1 MTVKSKLLGILEQ
14 QKGETL
20 SGEKLA
26 EELHCTRAA
35 IWKAVKSLR
44 EEGYTIEAG
53 QNKGYMLVK
62 DSHRLSM
69 EAIQP
74 FLVSPEVYLKVYQE
88 IDSTNRA
95 AKEAAV
101 TGLAGHGGCVVA
113 GKQTAGRGRR
123 GRSFYSP
130 EEAGLYLSVILKPRG
145 SLKESLLLT
154 AEAAVAVYK
163 AVLRTTGISLGIKWV
178 NDLYYNEKKVCGIL
192 TEGITNFETG
202 LVDALVIGIGIN
214 YRMPETSFPEE
225 LQEIAGTLLKED
237 SPSGLSPVRNKL
249 VGSIADHLISLID
262 DLDSREFMKEYRQ
275 RSQVL
280 GKDIRFVDGTQRGGR
295 SQEGTVVDIDDNGGL
310 VIRTRAGEQLTL
322 NSGEITVRTI

>member
-101 TGLAGHGGCVVA
+101 NGLGGHGGWVV
-113 GKQTAGRGRR
+113 GGGEKRGRG
-123 GRSFYSP
+123 G
-130 EEAGLYLSVILKPRG
+130 GGGK
-145 SLKESLLLT
+145 
-154 AEAAVAVYK
+154 
-163 AVLRTTGISLGIKWV
+163 
-178 NDLYYNEKKVCGIL
+178 
-192 TEGITNFETG
+192 
-202 LVDALVIGIGIN
+202 N
-214 YRMPETSFPEE
+214 YFSGGER
-225 LQEIAGTLLKED
+225 
-237 SPSGLSPVRNKL
+237 SPSN
-249 VGSIADHLISLID
+249 
-262 DLDSREFMKEYRQ
+262 
-275 RSQVL
+275 
-280 GKDIRFVDGTQRGGR
+280 
-295 SQEGTVVDIDDNGGL
+295 
-310 VIRTRAGEQLTL
+310 VI
-322 NSGEITVRTI
+322 I

>member
-192 TEGITNFETG
+192 TEAVTDFESG
-202 LVDALVIGIGIN
+202 DIDFAVVGIG
-214 YRMPETSFPEE
+214 
-225 LQEIAGTLLKED
+225 
-237 SPSGLSPVRNKL
+237 
-249 VGSIADHLISLID
+249 
-262 DLDSREFMKEYRQ
+262 
-275 RSQVL
+275 
-280 GKDIRFVDGTQRGGR
+280 
-295 SQEGTVVDIDDNGGL
+295 
-310 VIRTRAGEQLTL
+310 L
-322 NSGEITVRTI
+322 NL

>member
-88 IDSTNRA
+88 IRLDQPCREGSGGNRNLPVMVA
-95 AKEAAV
+95 AWWQ
-101 TGLAGHGGCVVA
+101 GSR
-113 GKQTAGRGRR
+113 QQ
-123 GRSFYSP
+123 
-130 EEAGLYLSVILKPRG
+130 EEDG
-145 SLKESLLLT
+145 E
-154 AEAAVAVYK
+154 AEAFI
-163 AVLRTTGISLGIKWV
+163 LR
-178 NDLYYNEKKVCGIL
+178 
-192 TEGITNFETG
+192 
-202 LVDALVIGIGIN
+202 
-214 YRMPETSFPEE
+214 R
-225 LQEIAGTLLKED
+225 
-237 SPSGLSPVRNKL
+237 
-249 VGSIADHLISLID
+249 
-262 DLDSREFMKEYRQ
+262 RQ
-275 RSQVL
+275 
-280 GKDIRFVDGTQRGGR
+280 GCI
-295 SQEGTVVDIDDNGGL
+295 
-310 VIRTRAGEQLTL
+310 
-322 NSGEITVRTI
+322 

>member
-113 GKQTAGRGRR
+113 GRKQDSISVLSLNLAGASRR
-123 GRSFYSP
+123 AFCSPQRRLWQSIRLSF
-130 EEAGLYLSVILKPRG
+130 GLLVSHL
-145 SLKESLLLT
+145 ES
-154 AEAAVAVYK
+154 
-163 AVLRTTGISLGIKWV
+163 
-178 NDLYYNEKKVCGIL
+178 
-192 TEGITNFETG
+192 
-202 LVDALVIGIGIN
+202 
-214 YRMPETSFPEE
+214 
-225 LQEIAGTLLKED
+225 
-237 SPSGLSPVRNKL
+237 SG
-249 VGSIADHLISLID
+249 
-262 DLDSREFMKEYRQ
+262 
-275 RSQVL
+275 
-280 GKDIRFVDGTQRGGR
+280 
-295 SQEGTVVDIDDNGGL
+295 
-310 VIRTRAGEQLTL
+310 
-322 NSGEITVRTI
+322 

>member
-1 MTVKSKLLGILEQ
+1 MCIRDS
-14 QKGETL
+14 
-20 SGEKLA
+20 
-26 EELHCTRAA
+26 CTRAA

-130 EEAGLYLSVILKPRG
+130 EEAGLYLSVILKPRDVYKRQGVVRDGIGGKTDSTFAGNLFHDG
-145 SLKESLLLT
+145 SLADSGWSDQENRTLT
-154 AEAAVAVYK
+154 DRGHEILSVRVFTR
-163 AVLRTTGISLGIKWV
+163 V
-178 NDLYYNEKKVCGIL
+178 DLYRV
-192 TEGITNFETG
+192 
-202 LVDALVIGIGIN
+202 
-214 YRMPETSFPEE
+214 
-225 LQEIAGTLLKED
+225 
-237 SPSGLSPVRNKL
+237 
-249 VGSIADHLISLID
+249 
-262 DLDSREFMKEYRQ
+262 
-275 RSQVL
+275 
-280 GKDIRFVDGTQRGGR
+280 
-295 SQEGTVVDIDDNGGL
+295 
-310 VIRTRAGEQLTL
+310 
-322 NSGEITVRTI
+322 

>member
-1 MTVKSKLLGILEQ
+1 
-14 QKGETL
+14 
-20 SGEKLA
+20 
-26 EELHCTRAA
+26 
-35 IWKAVKSLR
+35 
-44 EEGYTIEAG
+44 
-53 QNKGYMLVK
+53 MLVK

-192 TEGITNFETG
+192 TEAVTDFESG
-202 LVDALVIGIGIN
+202 DIDFAVVGIGLNLYEAEGGYPSEIRN
-214 YRMPETSFPEE
+214 VAGACMRTGKRQQDWIVTVLPLRSSMPFWKR
-225 LQEIAGTLLKED
+225 QESCVYLL
-237 SPSGLSPVRNKL
+237 N
-249 VGSIADHLISLID
+249 ISSRIL
-262 DLDSREFMKEYRQ
+262 SRE
-275 RSQVL
+275 
-280 GKDIRFVDGTQRGGR
+280 GR
-295 SQEGTVVDIDDNGGL
+295 SRSWTGRISV
-310 VIRTRAGEQLTL
+310 RRRHWR
-322 NSGEITVRTI
+322 SVRTEGSKYRSLTALCLF

>member
-123 GRSFYSP
+123 EQDSISVLSLNLAGASRRAFCSPQRRLWQSIRLSF
-130 EEAGLYLSVILKPRG
+130 GLLVSHL
-145 SLKESLLLT
+145 ES
-154 AEAAVAVYK
+154 
-163 AVLRTTGISLGIKWV
+163 
-178 NDLYYNEKKVCGIL
+178 
-192 TEGITNFETG
+192 
-202 LVDALVIGIGIN
+202 
-214 YRMPETSFPEE
+214 
-225 LQEIAGTLLKED
+225 
-237 SPSGLSPVRNKL
+237 SG
-249 VGSIADHLISLID
+249 
-262 DLDSREFMKEYRQ
+262 
-275 RSQVL
+275 
-280 GKDIRFVDGTQRGGR
+280 
-295 SQEGTVVDIDDNGGL
+295 
-310 VIRTRAGEQLTL
+310 
-322 NSGEITVRTI
+322 